1 MRYKVGKYLIN
12 MNQNWLIFP
21 SMSPGQLTH
30 IYTSLRVFM
39 DDVVMKINMGLCV
52 DVDKVK

>member
-1 MRYKVGKYLIN
+1 
-12 MNQNWLIFP
+12 
-21 SMSPGQLTH
+21 MSPGQLTH